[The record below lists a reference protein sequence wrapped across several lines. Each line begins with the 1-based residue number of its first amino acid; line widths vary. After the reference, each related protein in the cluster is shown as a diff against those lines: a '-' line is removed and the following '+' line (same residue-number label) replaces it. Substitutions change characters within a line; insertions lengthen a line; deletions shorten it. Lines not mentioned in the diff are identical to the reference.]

1 MKIET
6 YLSAMRKSYLSA
18 VLHTKQPIRSIRYR
32 QYYAFLDHVQKRF
45 DELEFEL
52 AYYKNST
59 SVFCELYTIASERL
73 ED

>member
-32 QYYAFLDHVQKRF
+32 QYYAFRDHIANKYK
-45 DELEFEL
+45 ELEFDL

-59 SVFCELYTIASERL
+59 RVFCELYMITSERL